1 MADEE
6 GRKKKE
12 LNETL
17 ALDANKQ
24 KEFED
29 KVKNIKSKESIRPCK
44 EDFED
49 FVVIY
54 RDNFHASGR

>member
-12 LNETL
+12 LKETL

-29 KVKNIKSKESIRPCK
+29 KVKNIKSKESIRICK

-54 RDNFHASGR
+54 RDNF